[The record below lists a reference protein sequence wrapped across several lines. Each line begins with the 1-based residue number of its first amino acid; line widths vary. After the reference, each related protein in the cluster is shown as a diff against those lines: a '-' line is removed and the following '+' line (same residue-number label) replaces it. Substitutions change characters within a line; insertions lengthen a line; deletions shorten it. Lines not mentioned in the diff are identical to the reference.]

1 MLTLLWFFCLSP
13 CTVKFPEAGMLL
25 VQNVDTGH
33 QYASI
38 QEAIDAP
45 QTLDG
50 HVLHVSPGV
59 YLEHVVIHKA
69 LKIIG
74 SGAEATVVDG
84 SGSGTVIY
92 INASN
97 VVFSAFTVRNGG
109 AGDFLQSGIFI
120 NYGKNVTLRSN
131 RVTDCRYGVYIFHS
145 VNSKLLNNSISMNH
159 EDGLRLYYSRD
170 STLQENT
177 MQSNKY
183 NFGVD
188 GQNFAEFNHTI
199 DASNLVDNHPILY
212 RIGLSNEVFDSRT
225 EVSTLYLINANNV
238 TVRDLHLSKNGNGVL
253 LWNATNSKVEN
264 VTAFESNY
272 GIVLRK
278 SHGNLVRGNTC
289 FGNWAG
295 LFLEDS
301 DENTV
306 QANSATAN
314 EKGISLYSSSA
325 NSLRGNTVLGNLYG
339 IRLFASSSNRIHHNN
354 LINNTQQADLVN
366 SHNNDLDDGS
376 EGNFWSDYAGLDLNE
391 DGLGDSAH
399 DWGTGRDLHPLMGR
413 FYEFSVAT
421 NKKEFGV
428 SMLCNSI
435 VSGVNSERTGDGDT
449 RILSFNVASES
460 ETPRFCRISIPV
472 ELLKGPYIAKAYD
485 SSWTEVVSR
494 TLPSTNETH
503 SLIYLKYDST
513 VSEILVQG
521 IEPNHS
527 RYPAHVI
534 ATLAALFAGAAF
546 ILYFTAKK
554 RTAKVD
560 NDPRRVKLTLF

>member
-1 MLTLLWFFCLSP
+1 MGFA
-13 CTVKFPEAGMLL
+13 EAGMLQ

-33 QYASI
+33 EYASI

-69 LKIIG
+69 LKIMG

-84 SGSGTVIY
+84 SGSGTVVH

-120 NYGKNVTLRSN
+120 DYSKNVTLRSN
-131 RVTDCRYGVYIFHS
+131 RVTDCRYGVYVFHS
-145 VNSKLLNNSISMNH
+145 ENTKLLNNSISMNY

-170 STLQENT
+170 STLHENT
-177 MQSNKY
+177 IRSNKY

-188 GQNFAEFNHTI
+188 GQSFAEFNHTI
-199 DASNLVDNHPILY
+199 DTSNLVDERPILY
-212 RIGLSNEVFDSRT
+212 RIGLSHEVFDGRT

-264 VTAFESNY
+264 ITAFDNNY

-278 SHGNLVRGNTC
+278 SRGNLVRRNRC
-289 FGNWAG
+289 FGNWVG

-306 QANSATAN
+306 HANSATSN
-314 EKGISLYSSSA
+314 EKGISLYSSGT
-325 NSLRGNTVLGNLYG
+325 NNIKGNTLLGNLYG
-339 IRLFASSSNRIHHNN
+339 IRLFASSSNRIHHNS
-354 LINNTQQADLVN
+354 LIDNTQQADLVN
-366 SHNNDLDDGS
+366 SHDNDLDDGW
-376 EGNFWSDYAGLDLNE
+376 EGNFWSDYVGLDLNE
-391 DGLGDSAH
+391 DGIGDSAH

-421 NKKEFGV
+421 NQKEFGV

-435 VSGVNSERTGDGDT
+435 VTGFNSERTGDGDT
-449 RILSFNVASES
+449 RIVDFNVASGSES
-460 ETPRFCRISIPV
+460 PRFCRISIPV
-472 ELLKGPYIAKAYD
+472 GLLKGPYVAKVYD
-485 SSWTEVVSR
+485 SSWTELVSR
-494 TLPSTNETH
+494 TLPSTNKTH
-503 SLIYLKYDST
+503 SLIYLKYDSS
-513 VSEILVQG
+513 VSEILIQG
-521 IEPNHS
+521 IEPNS
-527 RYPAHVI
+527 GKYPVHIVA
-534 ATLAALFAGAAF
+534 ALAALSAGAAF

-560 NDPRRVKLTLF
+560 NNPQRVK